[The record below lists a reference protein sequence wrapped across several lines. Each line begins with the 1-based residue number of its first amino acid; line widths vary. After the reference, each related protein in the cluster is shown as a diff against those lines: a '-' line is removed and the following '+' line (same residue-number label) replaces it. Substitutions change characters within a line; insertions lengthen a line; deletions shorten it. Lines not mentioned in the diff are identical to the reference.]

1 MALADLAVNFKLTGA
16 RDAQS
21 QVDRLGSSFTKLGG
35 TVDKASSMVRNSIS
49 TMTGMMS
56 SMAMDRI
63 ASGVVSAT
71 KQLAAIPGRLIEARQ
86 GISEARSELLQSGL
100 DKYELDQFEKEA
112 YKISNRIGGI
122 TAKAYLAAAYE
133 MQSSIPEAT
142 MKTKQKMAEAAL
154 LTAQV
159 TSSTSED
166 MAKLF
171 AKSVHS
177 LRAVNKS
184 EDEIIQRMQAFAG
197 KFKKSVDVGVF
208 RGPDMLEA
216 LKETIP
222 VWMQRG
228 ASDAEMIGLN
238 TFLMTQGF
246 NASTSGVYSR
256 EMAQRL
262 PKAIAAAEL
271 ASRIYSKSKSE
282 EEVRKSIDNSLKYK
296 ADLYKIQSEMDK
308 QGVFTS
314 GPTKMLEAYKS
325 RLEQLPKV
333 LADKLRLKYTHEHL
347 DPGLLA
353 IFGSWDKY
361 RQMISEIEQGN
372 YDTVIDMIKA
382 KNKELSQQ
390 TKLLSQQFE
399 NFGNTIAKTF
409 EPAWLGF
416 SGILGKE
423 LQTTQ
428 ESLEKHQTVLNG
440 YASGF
445 IGGFKSQLTQSL
457 GTGIGSWMDEMFG
470 DESRFSMFMKG
481 ELAGKKF
488 GAEADPWLAKT
499 FKQIGKAADTLS
511 QSLASLTKSMSSVAE
526 LILGEGS
533 TGQRLQKY
541 LGDMSGGLG
550 SETQL
555 EKRINARFNPKEG
568 ESEEDFRARVIQ
580 ERQLEAQNYSVTNPL
595 HVASPI
601 SLLND
606 LLVKLGVLAERQ
618 PATVQMQGNITAHFP
633 NAPEVKGTFS
643 GQGGKPNTANAMGK

>member
-35 TVDKASSMVRNSIS
+35 SVDKASSMVRNSIS
-49 TMTGMMS
+49 TMNGMMS
-56 SMAMDRI
+56 SMAMDKI

-71 KQLAAIPGRLIEARQ
+71 RQLAAIPGKLIEARQ
-86 GISEARSELLQSGL
+86 QISEARSELLQSGL

-142 MKTKQKMAEAAL
+142 MKTKQKMAEIAL
-154 LTAQV
+154 MTAQV
-159 TSSTSED
+159 TSTTNEEMS
-166 MAKLF
+166 KLF

-177 LRAVNKS
+177 LHMVGKAEN
-184 EDEIIQRMQAFAG
+184 EIISRMESFGGKIKQA
-197 KFKKSVDVGVF
+197 VDVGVF
-208 RGPDMLEA
+208 RGPDILES
-216 LKETIP
+216 LKESVP
-222 VWMQRG
+222 VWMQKG
-228 ASDAEMIGLN
+228 ASDAEMIGL
-238 TFLMTQGF
+238 TSYLMTQGF
-246 NASTSGVYSR
+246 APSTSGVYSR

-262 PKAIAAAEL
+262 PKAIAASQIA
-271 ASRIYSKSKSE
+271 ARIYAKSGRSE
-282 EEVRKSIDNSLKYK
+282 DVYKFLDHPLKHK
-296 ADLYKIQSEMDK
+296 ALLHKTEQELSE
-308 QGVFTS
+308 S
-314 GPTKMLEAYKS
+314 GLFKAGPMKMLDAYRQNLAK
-325 RLEQLPKV
+325 LPQTIQ
-333 LADKLRLKYTHEHL
+333 DNLRLKYTHEHL
-347 DPGLLA
+347 DPGLLS
-353 IFGSWDKY
+353 IFGNWEKFQ
-361 RQMISEIEQGN
+361 QMIQEIEKGN
-372 YDTVIDMIKA
+372 YDNVVNMIKA

-399 NFGNTIAKTF
+399 NLGNTITKAF
-409 EPAWLGF
+409 EPTWLGF

-423 LQTTQ
+423 LETTQ
-428 ESLEKHQTVLNG
+428 QTLEKHQTVLNG

-457 GTGIGSWMDEMFG
+457 GTGIGAWMDEMFG

-488 GAEADPWLAKT
+488 GAEADPWIAKT
-499 FKQIGKAADTLS
+499 FKQIAKGADVLS
-511 QSLASLTKSMSSVAE
+511 QSLIALTKSMSSVAE
-526 LILGEGS
+526 LVLGEGS

-541 LGDMSGGLG
+541 FGDMSGGIG

-568 ESEEDFRARVIQ
+568 ESDEDFRARVIQ
-580 ERQLEAQNYSVTNPL
+580 ERQLEAQNYSANNPL
-595 HVASPI
+595 HLASPV

-606 LLVKLGVLAERQ
+606 LLARLGVIAERQ
-618 PATVQMQGNITAHFP
+618 PATVQMQGNIIAHFP

-643 GQGGKPNTANAMGK
+643 GQGGQPNTANSMGK